1 MEVTNLIRTRGQI
14 KGSFTK
20 YRSYV
25 LAATESTSYE
35 ALKIRCDRLDA
46 LWEEFV
52 DVDKKIASHDD
63 QVSEYSSQ
71 EDVYL
76 DLKER
81 FLVLLATRSTPSAI
95 ISSTGVEDLNTTLNR
110 FTETQRSM
118 LDQARSCDTRLPKL
132 DIPAFHGEYCKWPT
146 FKDLFLNTV
155 HNVNTISKSR
165 KFQYLQMYLKGDAE
179 TVISGIVC
187 SNEAYDRAWSKLF
200 ERYDKQKPIIIS
212 YIKSFF
218 ELKSVVEPS
227 AVAIRTLADNTDCI
241 LRGLKSLGADAESRD
256 PWIIYMLLKK
266 LDDDTKRQWAESDK
280 GSKDHPKIEEFIEF
294 IEFLNKRWSA
304 LECMQSYKS
313 GASTSFRARC
323 FIATDSNHTPATCA
337 SCDGAH
343 HLYKCPKFKSLGVT
357 QKREFVNN
365 HNLCYNCLSGEHR
378 VSNCTSK
385 QKCHLCGRQHHSC
398 LHIDAPSRGETSN
411 SQPPLSTFSIQSNNM
426 VNQRV
431 ALPTAVVKAS
441 NTNTT
446 GATVCKVLMDSA
458 SMGTFVSEDLVQR
471 LRLSRRNGRIKVGG
485 IGGAKS
491 IITRGIVSL
500 QLTSRFDSNV
510 SVNIDAFILNR
521 ISHQD
526 KSDPVNTSHCG
537 FPPNLNMADD
547 GSLISQPID
556 VLIGS
561 QHFFDFLTDG
571 KFTSKTGFPTIQNT
585 IFGYVLAGKVHNGGE
600 DICSYS
606 VTASINDF
614 KIDQALRRFW
624 EIENEPQVLRKFYTP
639 EEQFCENH
647 FQKTHGYDD
656 AGRYIVKLPFRDDSP
671 RLGDSY
677 TSARKQF
684 ASLERRFERDES
696 LFNQYK
702 AFMEEYI
709 ALGHMEKIPA
719 SEVNKSC
726 EK

>member
-1 MEVTNLIRTRGQI
+1 
-14 KGSFTK
+14 
-20 YRSYV
+20 
-25 LAATESTSYE
+25 
-35 ALKIRCDRLDA
+35 
-46 LWEEFV
+46 
-52 DVDKKIASHDD
+52 
-63 QVSEYSSQ
+63 
-71 EDVYL
+71 
-76 DLKER
+76 
-81 FLVLLATRSTPSAI
+81 
-95 ISSTGVEDLNTTLNR
+95 
-110 FTETQRSM
+110 
-118 LDQARSCDTRLPKL
+118 
-132 DIPAFHGEYCKWPT
+132 
-146 FKDLFLNTV
+146 
-155 HNVNTISKSR
+155 
-165 KFQYLQMYLKGDAE
+165 
-179 TVISGIVC
+179 
-187 SNEAYDRAWSKLF
+187 
-200 ERYDKQKPIIIS
+200 
-212 YIKSFF
+212 
-218 ELKSVVEPS
+218 
-227 AVAIRTLADNTDCI
+227 
-241 LRGLKSLGADAESRD
+241 
-256 PWIIYMLLKK
+256 
-266 LDDDTKRQWAESDK
+266 
-280 GSKDHPKIEEFIEF
+280 
-294 IEFLNKRWSA
+294 
-304 LECMQSYKS
+304 
-313 GASTSFRARC
+313 
-323 FIATDSNHTPATCA
+323 
-337 SCDGAH
+337 
-343 HLYKCPKFKSLGVT
+343 
-357 QKREFVNN
+357 
-365 HNLCYNCLSGEHR
+365 
-378 VSNCTSK
+378 
-385 QKCHLCGRQHHSC
+385 
-398 LHIDAPSRGETSN
+398 
-411 SQPPLSTFSIQSNNM
+411 M

-446 GATVCKVLMDSA
+446 GATVCKALMDSA
-458 SMGTFVSEDLVQR
+458 SMGTFVSEDIVQR

-485 IGGAKS
+485 IGEAKS
-491 IITRGIVSL
+491 VITRGIVSL

-526 KSDPVNTSHCG
+526 KSDPVNMSHCS

-556 VLIGS
+556 VLIGP

-571 KFTSKTGFPTIQNT
+571 KFTSTGFSTIQNI

-614 KIDQALRRFW
+614 KVDQASRRFW
-624 EIENEPQVLRKFYTP
+624 ETENEPQVLRKLYTP

-726 EK
+726 EKVFYLPHHPVLKPDSRSTKCRVVFNGSAKSASGAALNDLLAVGPTIQRDLTSLLLNFRRYRIGLCGDIVKMYRQVLVHHDDRDYQRILWRTSAAQPISHYRLRTVTYGTATAPFLATRCLYATGKDADEPQTGFMIKNNFYVDDLIAGATSVEEAINLKADITKTLAIRGFPLSKWVSNDLSIIQNVDMQTSDVDIAEIDTESSLKILGLQWQPLKDCFTFKVAPVVNACTKRVILSESSKIYDDIPVALSQSWLTFRQNYACFNSLRIPRWVHTSPRDKFQLCGF